1 MSALGKLLRST
12 AFRLLLAYLLVFTVF
27 AFFTIGYV
35 AWNAGRVLDD
45 QIVGTIEAEITG
57 LSEQYRLGGLRR
69 LVAIVERR
77 ARQPGASLYLL
88 TTPAGERIA
97 GNVDELPSEV
107 ATRPSQANARPCIG
121 VTPDCLYRE
130 TPYGRTGDPDTV
142 SHEAIVRVFTLAGG
156 FRLLVGRDVE
166 ERARLREV
174 IRRAFGWSL
183 LLVGALGLLGGWFV
197 TRRVLKRVD
206 DMTETTRTIMA
217 GDLGG
222 RLGVRGSGDEFDR
235 LAQNLNAMLDRI
247 GELMT
252 GMREVSD
259 NIAHDLKTPLTRL
272 RNKADEALRNAKSPE
287 ELRAAL
293 DATIEESDN
302 LIRIFNALLMIARL
316 EAGNAGET
324 LSDFDAAEVARGVA
338 ELYEAVAEEAGVP
351 LEVAVEP
358 DLPVRGNREL
368 LGQAVANLLDNAL
381 KYGRPAD
388 RAAAPRVSVSAG
400 KSSMDG
406 GRCVTIAVADRGPGI
421 PESERGRVT
430 ERFVRLES
438 ARSRPGFGLGL
449 SLAAA
454 VARLHG
460 GALRLEDNAP
470 GLRAVLEL
478 PLSPLPE
485 GGVETASAVRVR
497 GAAAGLEP
505 SARTP

>member
-1 MSALGKLLRST
+1 VTALGKLLRST
-12 AFRLLLAYLLVFTVF
+12 AFRLLLAYLLIFTVF

-69 LVAIVERR
+69 LVTIVERR

-88 TTPAGERIA
+88 ATPAGERIA

-107 ATRPSQANARPCIG
+107 AARPSEANAKPCIG
-121 VTPDCLYRE
+121 QKPDCLYRE
-130 TPYGRTGDPDTV
+130 SPYGRTGDPDTV

-272 RNKADEALRNAKSPE
+272 RNKADEALRSAKSPE

-316 EAGNAGET
+316 EAGNARET
-324 LSDFDAAEVARGVA
+324 LSGFDAAEVARGVA

-381 KYGRPAD
+381 KYGRPTD
-388 RAAAPRVSVSAG
+388 PAAAPRVSVSAG
-400 KSSMDG
+400 KSSAQG
-406 GRCVTIAVADRGPGI
+406 GGQCVTIAVADRGPGI

-460 GALRLEDNAP
+460 GVLRLEDNAP

-485 GGVETASAVRVR
+485 GEVESRSDRVR
-497 GAAAGLEP
+497 GAADGLEP

>member
-1 MSALGKLLRST
+1 VSALGKLLRST